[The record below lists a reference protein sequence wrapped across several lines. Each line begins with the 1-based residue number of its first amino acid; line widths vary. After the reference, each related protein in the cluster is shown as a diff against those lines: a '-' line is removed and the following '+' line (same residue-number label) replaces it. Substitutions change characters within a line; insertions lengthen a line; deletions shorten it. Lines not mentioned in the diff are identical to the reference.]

1 MIRPGY
7 FFTTTNNGSVNP
19 IGTLKGS
26 DQLKP
31 VFTESTTAIIRSTA
45 LYCSSFTTISIDVAG
60 TASVQIIFNP
70 FDGIPIAK
78 DKVMTTLTTSGTYVT
93 PGAGA
98 YLINVTAIT
107 GTVSAR
113 ASYDQEI
120 GD

>member
-1 MIRPGY
+1 
-7 FFTTTNNGSVNP
+7 
-19 IGTLKGS
+19 
-26 DQLKP
+26 
-31 VFTESTTAIIRSTA
+31 
-45 LYCSSFTTISIDVAG
+45 
-60 TASVQIIFNP
+60 
-70 FDGIPIAK
+70 
-78 DKVMTTLTTSGTYVT
+78 MTTLTTSGTYVT

>member
-7 FFTTTNNGSVNP
+7 FFTTTNNGAVNG
-19 IGTLKGS
+19 GT

-31 VFTESTTAIIRSTA
+31 VFNESTTAIIRSTA
-45 LYCSSFTTISIDVAG
+45 LYCSSFTTISIDISG
-60 TASVQIIFNP
+60 TASVQIILNP
-70 FDGIPIAK
+70 FDGVPTLK
-78 DKVMTTLTTSGTYVT
+78 DKVMTTLTTSGTYVV

-98 YLINVTAIT
+98 YLINVTAVT